1 MIVIIYIYLIGRTK
15 DAQELFEYHGAEHM
29 TIASYEDKQSL
40 EFDNVTN
47 YPKEHV
53 RCGTSFLFLIVFISL
68 LTLPFIPNLNIAMT
82 TITRLLHVVVVSMI
96 SYEVLKFNF
105 KNSDSIIAKIFA
117 TPGIWT
123 QKITTKNPSKEQ
135 IEVAILSMA
144 NCIAHSENTD
154 RFNEFLQTQVR
165 SKLDKSLHEKLI
177 TIEASLPEIEKQLS
191 EIDISRD
198 QKAYAEMAKKHSDVS
213 TIVEL
218 FVEWKDINLEIADA
232 EELLQSESDE
242 EMKTEFEGIISEN
255 KSKLDPLIQ
264 KIKISLLP
272 KDPSDDKDVLVE
284 IRPGAGGEE
293 AAIWVGDLYKMYTR
307 FAERSSWKVEPIEI
321 TDSDMGGY
329 SKIIFAIKSKGV
341 YSKLKFEAGAHR
353 VQRVPKTESQ
363 GRVHTSIATVAVLP
377 EAEDVD
383 INIDQND
390 LKVDVYRSSGPGG
403 QSVNTTDSAVRITHI
418 PTGLVVSCQMKN
430 LNFKTKKKL

>member
-1 MIVIIYIYLIGRTK
+1 MK
-15 DAQELFEYHGAEHM
+15 
-29 TIASYEDKQSL
+29 
-40 EFDNVTN
+40 
-47 YPKEHV
+47 
-53 RCGTSFLFLIVFISL
+53 
-68 LTLPFIPNLNIAMT
+68 
-82 TITRLLHVVVVSMI
+82 
-96 SYEVLKFNF
+96 
-105 KNSDSIIAKIFA
+105 
-117 TPGIWT
+117 
-123 QKITTKNPSKEQ
+123 
-135 IEVAILSMA
+135 
-144 NCIAHSENTD
+144 
-154 RFNEFLQTQVR
+154 FLQTQVR

-242 EMKTEFEGIISEN
+242 EMKAEFEGIISEN

-418 PTGLVVSCQMKN
+418 PTGLVVSCQDEKSQLQNKEKAMRILRARLLK
-430 LNFKTKKKL
+430 LSKKKLRLKELKTEKNR